1 MMKFLTIVKILL
13 LIAILLVV
21 SSKLPNYNLAGLI

>member
-1 MMKFLTIVKILL
+1 MIKFLTIVKILL

-21 SSKLPNYNLAGLI
+21 SSKLPNCNLAGLI